1 LKPKSRQH
9 YFEEHFELRR
19 RMTQKEGLWLH
30 LIDLVPIPERD
41 EALSLVGRSLIDTNE
56 VRYIS

>member
-1 LKPKSRQH
+1 
-9 YFEEHFELRR
+9 
-19 RMTQKEGLWLH
+19 MTQKEGLWLH